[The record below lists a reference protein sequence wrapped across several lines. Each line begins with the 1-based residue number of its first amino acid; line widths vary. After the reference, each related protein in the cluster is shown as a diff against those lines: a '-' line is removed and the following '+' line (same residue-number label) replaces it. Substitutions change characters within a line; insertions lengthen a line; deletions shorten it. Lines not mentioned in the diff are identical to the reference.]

1 MKLLSLV
8 IPCYNSQDYMERC
21 IHTLLTG
28 GTDVEILIIN
38 DGSTDDTGKIAD
50 YYASEYPDIIRAIHQ
65 LNGGHGEA
73 INTGVRN
80 AEGIYFKVVDS
91 DDWVDIPSYRKI
103 LDVLRNLLER
113 QCIVDMVIS
122 NFVYDK
128 EGAKHKRNMHYQS
141 VLPENRIFTWNE
153 TGRFK
158 IGQYL
163 LMHSIIYR
171 TEILKGSGLKLP
183 AHTFY
188 VDNLFAS
195 VPLKYV
201 QNMYYINVDFY
212 HYYIGRKDQSVN
224 ETIMIKRIDQQIEV
238 NKLMLDFLNLG
249 MVYEKR
255 LRRYLLH
262 YLEIVTAVSNVMLL
276 RSGTMSNLGKKKK
289 LWRYIKEMDRAV
301 YNQIRWGVLGIFL
314 NLPGLLGRKIPV
326 TIYRIARKVIGFN

>member
-21 IHTLLTG
+21 IHTLLAG
-28 GTDVEILIIN
+28 GADVEILIID
-38 DGSTDDTGKIAD
+38 DGSTDSTGKIAD
-50 YYASEYPDIIRAIHQ
+50 YYASEYPDIIKAIHQ

-73 INTGVRN
+73 INTGMRN

-103 LDVLRNLLER
+103 LDVLKNLLER
-113 QCIVDMVIS
+113 HCIADMLIS

-128 EGAKHKRNMHYQS
+128 EGAKHKRTMHYQN
-141 VLPENRIFTWNE
+141 VLPEKRIFTWDE

-224 ETIMIKRIDQQIEV
+224 ETIMIKRIDQQIRV
-238 NKLMLDFLNLG
+238 NQLMLDSLSLDT
-249 MVYEKR
+249 VYEKR
-255 LRRYLLH
+255 LRKYLLH
-262 YLEIVTAVSNVMLL
+262 YLEIVTSVSNVMLL
-276 RSGTMSNLGKKKK
+276 RSGTMPNLEKKKK
-289 LWRYIKEMDRAV
+289 LWRYIKEKDCAV
-301 YNQIRWGVLGIFL
+301 YNRIRWGVLGVFL
-314 NLPGLLGRKIPV
+314 NLPGLPGRKIPV
-326 TIYRIARKVIGFN
+326 IIYQIARKVIGFN

>member
-21 IHTLLTG
+21 IHTLLAG
-28 GTDVEILIIN
+28 GTDIEILIID
-38 DGSTDDTGKIAD
+38 DGSTDSTGKIAD
-50 YYASEYPDIIRAIHQ
+50 YYASEYPNIIRAIHQ

-103 LDVLRNLLER
+103 LDVLKNLLER
-113 QCIVDMVIS
+113 HCIADMLIS

-128 EGAKHKRNMHYQS
+128 EGAKHKKTMHYQN
-141 VLPENRIFTWNE
+141 VLPEKRIFTWDE

-224 ETIMIKRIDQQIEV
+224 ETIMIKRIDQQIRV
-238 NKLMLDFLNLG
+238 NQLMLDSLSLDT
-249 MVYEKR
+249 VYEKR
-255 LRRYLLH
+255 LIKYLLH

-276 RSGTMSNLGKKKK
+276 RSGTMPNLKKKKK
-289 LWRYIKEMDRAV
+289 LWRYIKEKDRTV
-301 YNQIRWGVLGIFL
+301 YNRIRWGVLGVFL
-314 NLPGLLGRKIPV
+314 NLPGLPGRKIPV
-326 TIYRIARKVIGFN
+326 IIYQIARKMIGFN

>member
-21 IHTLLTG
+21 IHTLLAG
-28 GTDVEILIIN
+28 GADVEILIID
-38 DGSTDDTGKIAD
+38 DGSTDSTGKIAD
-50 YYASEYPDIIRAIHQ
+50 YYASEYPDIIKAIHQ

-73 INTGVRN
+73 INTGMRN

-103 LDVLRNLLER
+103 LDVLKNLLER
-113 QCIVDMVIS
+113 HCIADMLIS

-128 EGAKHKRNMHYQS
+128 EGAKHKKTMHYQN
-141 VLPENRIFTWNE
+141 VLPEKRIFTWDE

-224 ETIMIKRIDQQIEV
+224 ETIMIKRIDQQIRV
-238 NKLMLDFLNLG
+238 NQLMLDSLSLDT
-249 MVYEKR
+249 VYEKR
-255 LRRYLLH
+255 LRKYLLH
-262 YLEIVTAVSNVMLL
+262 YLEIVTSVSNVMLL
-276 RSGTMSNLGKKKK
+276 RSGTMPNLEKKKK
-289 LWRYIKEMDRAV
+289 LWRYIKEKDCAV
-301 YNQIRWGVLGIFL
+301 YNRIRWGVLGVFL
-314 NLPGLLGRKIPV
+314 NLPGLPGRKIPV
-326 TIYRIARKVIGFN
+326 IIYQIARKMIGFN

>member
-21 IHTLLTG
+21 IHTLLAG
-28 GTDVEILIIN
+28 GTDVEILIID
-38 DGSTDDTGKIAD
+38 DGSTDSTGKIAD
-50 YYASEYPDIIRAIHQ
+50 YYVSEYPDIIRAIHQ

-113 QCIVDMVIS
+113 QCIADMLIS

-128 EGAKHKRNMHYQS
+128 EGAKHKRTMHYQN
-141 VLPENRIFTWNE
+141 VLPENRIFTWDE

-171 TEILKGSGLKLP
+171 TEILKNSGLKLP

-212 HYYIGRKDQSVN
+212 HYYIGRQDQSVN
-224 ETIMIKRIDQQIEV
+224 ENIMIKRIDQQIRV
-238 NKLMLDFLNLG
+238 NQLMLDSLSLDI
-249 MVYEKR
+249 VYEKR
-255 LRRYLLH
+255 LRKYLLH

-276 RSGTMSNLGKKKK
+276 RSGTMPNLEKKKK
-289 LWRYIKEMDRAV
+289 LWRYIKEKDRTV
-301 YNQIRWGVLGIFL
+301 YNRIRWGVLGVFL
-314 NLPGLLGRKIPV
+314 NLPGLPGRKIPV
-326 TIYRIARKVIGFN
+326 IIYQIARRVIGFN

>member
-21 IHTLLTG
+21 IHTLLDG
-28 GTDVEILIIN
+28 GTDVEILIID
-38 DGSTDDTGKIAD
+38 DGSTDSTGKIAD
-50 YYASEYPDIIRAIHQ
+50 YYASEYPDIIRTIHQ

-80 AEGIYFKVVDS
+80 AEGIYFKVIDS

-113 QCIVDMVIS
+113 QCIIDMLIS

-128 EGAKHKRNMHYQS
+128 EGAKHKKTMHYQNA
-141 VLPENRIFTWNE
+141 LPENRIFTWDE
-153 TGRFK
+153 TRRFK

-171 TEILKGSGLKLP
+171 TKILKSSGLKLP

-195 VPLKYV
+195 VPLKCV

-212 HYYIGRKDQSVN
+212 HYYIGRQDQSVN
-224 ETIMIKRIDQQIEV
+224 ETIMIKRIDQQIRV
-238 NKLMLDFLNLG
+238 NQLMLDSLSLDI
-249 MVYEKR
+249 VYEKK
-255 LRRYLLH
+255 LRKYLLH

-276 RSGTMSNLGKKKK
+276 RSGTIPNLEKKKK
-289 LWRYIKEMDRAV
+289 LWRYIKEKDRTV
-301 YNQIRWGVLGIFL
+301 YNRIRRGALGVFL
-314 NLPGLLGRKIPV
+314 NLPGLPGRKIPV
-326 TIYRIARKVIGFN
+326 IIYQIARRVIGFN

>member
-21 IHTLLTG
+21 IHTLLAG
-28 GTDVEILIIN
+28 GADVEILIID
-38 DGSTDDTGKIAD
+38 DGSTDSTGKIAD
-50 YYASEYPDIIRAIHQ
+50 YYASEYPDIIRAIHR

-73 INTGVRN
+73 INTGMRN

-113 QCIVDMVIS
+113 QCIVDMLIS

-128 EGAKHKRNMHYQS
+128 EGAKHKRTMHYQN
-141 VLPENRIFTWNE
+141 VLPEDRIFTWDE
-153 TGRFK
+153 TGKFK

-171 TEILKGSGLKLP
+171 TEILKSSGFMLP

-212 HYYIGRKDQSVN
+212 HYYIGRQDQSVN
-224 ETIMIKRIDQQIEV
+224 ETIMIKRIDQQIRV
-238 NKLMLDFLNLG
+238 NQLMVDSLSLDT
-249 MVYEKR
+249 VYEKR
-255 LRRYLLH
+255 LRKYLLH

-276 RSGTMSNLGKKKK
+276 RSGTMPNLEKKKK
-289 LWRYIKEMDRAV
+289 LWRYIKEKDRTV
-301 YNQIRWGVLGIFL
+301 YNRIRWGVLGVFL
-314 NLPGLLGRKIPV
+314 NLPGLPGRKIPV
-326 TIYRIARKVIGFN
+326 IIYQIARRVIGFN

>member
-1 MKLLSLV
+1 
-8 IPCYNSQDYMERC
+8 MERC
-21 IHTLLTG
+21 IHTLLAG
-28 GTDVEILIIN
+28 GTDIEILIID
-38 DGSTDDTGKIAD
+38 DGSTDSTGKIAD
-50 YYASEYPDIIRAIHQ
+50 YYASEYPNIIRAIHQ

-103 LDVLRNLLER
+103 LDVLKNLLER
-113 QCIVDMVIS
+113 HCIADMLIS

-128 EGAKHKRNMHYQS
+128 EGAKHKKTMHYQN
-141 VLPENRIFTWNE
+141 VLPEKRIFTWDE

-201 QNMYYINVDFY
+201 QNMYYINVD
-212 HYYIGRKDQSVN
+212 
-224 ETIMIKRIDQQIEV
+224 
-238 NKLMLDFLNLG
+238 
-249 MVYEKR
+249 
-255 LRRYLLH
+255 
-262 YLEIVTAVSNVMLL
+262 
-276 RSGTMSNLGKKKK
+276 
-289 LWRYIKEMDRAV
+289 
-301 YNQIRWGVLGIFL
+301 
-314 NLPGLLGRKIPV
+314 
-326 TIYRIARKVIGFN
+326 

>member
-21 IHTLLTG
+21 IHTLLAG
-28 GTDVEILIIN
+28 GTDIEILIID
-38 DGSTDDTGKIAD
+38 DGSTDSTGKIAD
-50 YYASEYPDIIRAIHQ
+50 YYASEYPNIIRAIHQ

-103 LDVLRNLLER
+103 LDVLKNLLER
-113 QCIVDMVIS
+113 HCIADMLIS

-128 EGAKHKRNMHYQS
+128 EGAKHKRTMHYQN
-141 VLPENRIFTWNE
+141 VLPENRIFTWDE

-171 TEILKGSGLKLP
+171 TEILKNRGLKLP

-201 QNMYYINVDFY
+201 KNMYYINVDFY
-212 HYYIGRKDQSVN
+212 HYYIGRQDQSVN
-224 ETIMIKRIDQQIEV
+224 EIIMIKRIDQQIRV
-238 NKLMLDFLNLG
+238 NQLMVDSLSLD
-249 MVYEKR
+249 MAYEKR
-255 LRRYLLH
+255 LRKYLLH

-276 RSGTMSNLGKKKK
+276 RSGTMPNLKKKKK
-289 LWRYIKEMDRAV
+289 LWRYIKEKDRVV
-301 YNQIRWGVLGIFL
+301 YNRIRWGVLGVFL
-314 NLPGLLGRKIPV
+314 NLPGLPGRKIPV
-326 TIYRIARKVIGFN
+326 IIYQIARKMIGFN